1 MSEKAG
7 KGSFKFA
14 WVLDDTDEERERGV
28 TIDVAQAY
36 FETDTRG
43 VTILDA
49 PGHRDFLPNAIMGV
63 AEADAAVLVVDA
75 TKGEFET
82 GFGRGGQTR
91 EHAIVAR
98 SLGIQHM
105 IVAVNKMDACG
116 WDEARFNEVRDALA
130 RFLQTLGFKPDNV
143 QFVPTSGFHGHN
155 VTCPAPPD
163 CGSAWY
169 TGPSLV
175 QSIDLLPVRQ
185 PRIDAPLRMSVSNV
199 FKTQMGVG
207 VSVCGRV
214 VQGSVQVGEPIV
226 AVPGRAVGMV
236 KAVAVGNAARGWA
249 VDGDSAV
256 LSVTGMERNEVF
268 VGSIVCGE

>member
-1 MSEKAG
+1 
-7 KGSFKFA
+7 
-14 WVLDDTDEERERGV
+14 
-28 TIDVAQAY
+28 
-36 FETDTRG
+36 
-43 VTILDA
+43 
-49 PGHRDFLPNAIMGV
+49 MGV

-91 EHAIVAR
+91 EHAVVAR

-105 IVAVNKMDACG
+105 IVAVNKMDSCG

-155 VTCPAPPD
+155 VTCPAPPECD
-163 CGSAWY
+163 SAWY

-185 PRIDAPLRMSVSNV
+185 PNLDAPLRMSVSNV
-199 FKTQMGVG
+199 FKTQMGV
-207 VSVCGRV
+207 
-214 VQGSVQVGEPIV
+214 
-226 AVPGRAVGMV
+226 RA
-236 KAVAVGNAARGWA
+236 A
-249 VDGDSAV
+249 
-256 LSVTGMERNEVF
+256 TVF
-268 VGSIVCGE
+268 LALF